1 MVQVKVCVGSSCH
14 IRGGSKTLRAIKA
27 IIEERDLAR
36 QVSLSADLC
45 LEGCLQ
51 APNVVVDGQVFGGVT
66 PDKAG
71 AFFEEQ
77 VISRLEAESGTSNY
91 QHK

>member
-14 IRGGSKTLRAIKA
+14 IRGGSKTLKA
-27 IIEERDLAR
+27 FKAFIEERNLADR
-36 QVSLSADLC
+36 VSLSADLC

-66 PDKAG
+66 PDRAG
-71 AFFEEQ
+71 SFFEEQ
-77 VISRLEAESGTSNY
+77 VIRRLEAESGPSNN
-91 QHK
+91 QHQ